1 MKKPDD
7 GKLRFITIIPTYALY
22 FQDQFFLASS
32 LLNRPNP
39 GHNILEQVLGL
50 DPQDIHLG
58 GIHNVHF
65 VHGSFLHISLNSI
78 YN

>member
-7 GKLRFITIIPTYALY
+7 GKLRFITLIPTYALY
-22 FQDQFFLASS
+22 FQNKVSLASS

-39 GHNILEQVLGL
+39 GHNILEQVLGSTPKVYVL
-50 DPQDIHLG
+50 EVSTMDIPHGYYL
-58 GIHNVHF
+58 HF
-65 VHGSFLHISLNSI
+65 PLNSI